1 MSGTGPA
8 AAAVPGDSAS
18 DAGNGCAP
26 PRVSVVIPNYNY
38 AQTLELCLASLLRQ
52 TLQPFEIIVSD
63 DASTDDSVAVAERFG
78 CRVLRADTNRG
89 VSAARNAGAAAARGD
104 ILFFLDSDQALSPD
118 SLENAVRLL
127 RADPGL
133 GCVHGIIAFEPLVDH
148 GPVEWYRTLHAHH
161 WRLKAVGPTLTA
173 FFAAAAVPRR
183 VFEEIGPFHPALRD
197 SEDVEYSERL
207 SARYRILLTDQVVAA
222 HDEEHR
228 LGPMLREQFRRAQ
241 YLLPF
246 AAAHRRR
253 RGALRANSM
262 AGVAA
267 ATFTVATVPAAV
279 LATPLAVLPV
289 LGILAFACADPSLL
303 RFVRRRRGLGFLP
316 LFIGLHLL
324 VNLQIALG
332 AGTGWL
338 RSRFDR
344 DFGKVADGPSRGT
357 NLSAGPD
364 AGPDAG
370 RTDAMEGR
378 TTG

>member
-1 MSGTGPA
+1 MTGTDSA
-8 AAAVPGDSAS
+8 AAAVFGDGAS
-18 DAGNGCAP
+18 DPGGAP
-26 PRVSVVIPNYNY
+26 DRVSVVIPNYNY
-38 AQTLELCLASLLRQ
+38 AGTLELCLASLHSQ

-63 DASTDDSVAVAERFG
+63 DASTDNSVAVAERFG

-89 VSAARNAGAAAARGD
+89 VSTARNAGAAAARGD

-133 GCVHGIIAFEPLVDH
+133 GCVHGIIAPVPLVDH

-161 WRLKAVGPTLTA
+161 WRLKGVGPTSTA

-253 RGALRANSM
+253 PGALRANSM
-262 AGVAA
+262 AGVLA

-279 LATPLAVLPV
+279 FAAPLAVLPV
-289 LGILAFACADPSLL
+289 LGVMAFACADPSLL

-344 DFGKVADGPSRGT
+344 GFGRVADGPSRGT
-357 NLSAGPD
+357 DLPAGPGTD
-364 AGPDAG
+364 PGVGRPDVL
-370 RTDAMEGR
+370 EGR
-378 TTG
+378 TG

>member
-1 MSGTGPA
+1 MTGTDPT
-8 AAAVPGDSAS
+8 AAAVPGDG
-18 DAGNGCAP
+18 AGDPGGAP
-26 PRVSVVIPNYNY
+26 VRVSVVIPNYNY
-38 AQTLELCLASLLRQ
+38 AGTLELCLASLRRQ

-78 CRVLRADTNRG
+78 CRVLRAGTNRG
-89 VSAARNAGAAAARGD
+89 VSTARNAGAAAARGD
-104 ILFFLDSDQALSPD
+104 VLFFLDSDQALSPD

-133 GCVHGIIAFEPLVDH
+133 GCVHGIIDAVPLVDH

-161 WRLKAVGPTLTA
+161 WRLKGVGPTPTA

-207 SARYRILLTDQVVAA
+207 SARYGILLTDQVVAA

-253 RGALRANSM
+253 PGALRANSM

-279 LATPLAVLPV
+279 LAAPLGVLPV

-316 LFIGLHLL
+316 LFVGLHLL

-338 RSRFDR
+338 RSRFDPG
-344 DFGKVADGPSRGT
+344 FGRVADGPSRGT
-357 NLSAGPD
+357 DLSAGSD
-364 AGPDAG
+364 AGPGVGRPDAI
-370 RTDAMEGR
+370 EGR
-378 TTG
+378 TG